1 MNILAF
7 DYGTR
12 RIGVAVGN
20 PLSGARPLVTIV
32 HGGGAL
38 PWYDID
44 RLVREWN
51 PVLLVVGLPL
61 GLDGGEQAMSR
72 NARAFAEA
80 LAERHALP
88 VRSIDE
94 RHTSQEA
101 SRRFAAARAA
111 GTARRKHAADLDAIA
126 AQVILESWLAENDSG
141 SSA

>member
-1 MNILAF
+1 MNVLAF

-38 PWYDID
+38 PWDDID

-51 PVLLVVGLPL
+51 PVVLVVGLPL
-61 GLDGGEQAMSR
+61 DLDGGEQAMSR
-72 NARAFAEA
+72 NARAFAQA
-80 LAERHALP
+80 LAEHQALP
-88 VRSIDE
+88 VRTIDE

-101 SRRFAAARAA
+101 SRRFATLRAA
-111 GTARRKHAADLDAIA
+111 GTARRKHAESLDAIA
-126 AQVILESWLAENDSG
+126 AQVILESWLAEHDPG
-141 SSA
+141 SAP